1 MSMLTHRFEQPLQ
14 SSGKQ
19 HPFGKRLLDV
29 RRARIKEFFMGALAT
44 LAMGVV
50 LAGLVALKAAIFL
63 PRLHY

>member
-1 MSMLTHRFEQPLQ
+1 MSMLMYRFEQPLQ

-19 HPFGKRLLDV
+19 RPCGKRLSDF
-29 RRARIKEFFMGALAT
+29 RRARIKEVCMGALAT

-50 LAGLVALKAAIFL
+50 LAGLAALKVAFFL

>member
-19 HPFGKRLLDV
+19 HRFGKRLSDV
-29 RRARIKEFFMGALAT
+29 RSARIKEFCMGALAT

-50 LAGLVALKAAIFL
+50 LAVLIALKAAIFL